1 MPTRTTD
8 IIKIILPKNVSK
20 RETKNDGIKYM
31 TNHINISIVNK
42 PNNIDL
48 LSSFANSL
56 IFFDI
61 DIFIIN
67 NYIIL

>member
-8 IIKIILPKNVSK
+8 IIKITLPKNVSK

-42 PNNIDL
+42 PINIDL
-48 LSSFANSL
+48 FSSFANSL

-61 DIFIIN
+61 DILIIN